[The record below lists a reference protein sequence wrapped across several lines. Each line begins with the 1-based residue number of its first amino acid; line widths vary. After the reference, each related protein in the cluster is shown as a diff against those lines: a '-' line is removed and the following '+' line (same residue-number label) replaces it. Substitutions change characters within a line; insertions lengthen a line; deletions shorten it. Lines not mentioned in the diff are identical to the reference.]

1 MRKKVLSLLLVTTTA
16 FASITACGGRDSA
29 GNADSASSPAQG
41 GENTESAAGNG
52 GTEDGKAGD
61 GFTLPISE
69 EKIEITVLC
78 PFFSQYI
85 EDPNEIKGVQAMEE
99 RTNIHVNWMCYDT
112 SQMVEKWSQILASGD
127 LPDVMFPA
135 GTNVYPGRY
144 LQGIEDGVMF
154 DINEH
159 PEWFPNY
166 FSLLDASVEGKKQA
180 TSDDGIIHAVKVIR
194 GTDTEIVGPGAIVG
208 PAIRQDILEELG
220 LDTPETIEE
229 LHDALVKARDELG
242 MTAPLQIETDAGG
255 CISLAWGVMTGP
267 FAGYYYYDPDTQK
280 VSYTG
285 LSDGLYEYLDTMKEW
300 YAEGLID
307 KNFTSPGALWTGD
320 YSSFENDDTLF
331 YTNWSYANMGT
342 YLQDNDMI
350 TNEDCYLQAIPG
362 FILNEGDEMVH
373 GNANT
378 IINQDIYINAD
389 SEHLEAVS
397 RWVDYQF
404 SREGINFRYYGIE
417 GESYTVSENGE
428 IQFTDQILNN
438 PDGLSVS
445 DALYQYAMRTYLGFQ
460 NDGADARVALAAS
473 SSDRDIMTESQRIW
487 TSPAKSIALPAGV
500 EMTAEEMEIY
510 NTYNTALTTM
520 LQEYMTKYV
529 LGQEV
534 PSKEEFKQ
542 QLIDNGVNEVLE
554 VEQAAV
560 DRYNNR

>member
-1 MRKKVLSLLLVTTTA
+1 MRKKVLSLLLVTTMA
-16 FASITACGGRDSA
+16 FTSLAACGEKDPGD
-29 GNADSASSPAQG
+29 NAADPVTPPSEG
-41 GENTESAAGNG
+41 GETAGAVSEGSEADDSLNG
-52 GTEDGKAGD
+52 LA
-61 GFTLPISE
+61 LPISE

-78 PFFSQYI
+78 PYFSQYI
-85 EDPNEIKGVQAMEE
+85 EDPNEIRGVQAMEE

-112 SQMVEKWSQILASGD
+112 AQMVEKWPQILTSGD
-127 LPDVMFPA
+127 LPDVMFPG
-135 GTNVYPGRY
+135 GTNTYPGKY
-144 LQGIEDGVMF
+144 LQGIEDGVLL

-166 FSLLDASVEGKKQA
+166 FALLNATVDGKKQA

-194 GTDTEIVGPGAIVG
+194 GTDTEITGPGAIVG

-280 VSYTG
+280 VSYSG
-285 LSDGLYEYLDTMKEW
+285 LSDGLYEYLDTMKAW

-320 YSSFENDDTLF
+320 YSSFENDETLF

-342 YLQDNDMI
+342 YLQDNDFI
-350 TNEDCYLQAIPG
+350 NNEDCYLQAIPG

-373 GNANT
+373 GNANG
-378 IINQDIYINAD
+378 IISQDIYINAD
-389 SEHLEAVS
+389 SENLEAVS

-404 SREGINFRYYGIE
+404 SKEGINFRYYGIE
-417 GESYTVSENGE
+417 GESYTVNENGE
-428 IQFTDQILNN
+428 IQFTDEILNN
-438 PDGLSVS
+438 PDGLPVG
-445 DALYQYAMRTYLGFQ
+445 DALQQYAMRTYLGFQ
-460 NDGADARVALAAS
+460 NDGADAKLALAAS
-473 SSDRDIMTESQRIW
+473 SSDRDIMTESQQIW
-487 TSPAKSIALPAGV
+487 TSPAKSIARPSGA

-520 LQEYMTKYV
+520 IQEYMTKYV
-529 LGQEV
+529 LGQDV
-534 PSKEEFKQ
+534 VSKEEFKQ

-554 VEQAAV
+554 VVQASV
-560 DRYNNR
+560 DRYNAR